1 MESLQKSTCKQNFA
15 HKNHITVVANS
26 FITPTSRQRVGPY
39 SPFLAFA
46 GVRATPPGRVD
57 TLVTTEIPKAPCAHL
72 MLHSW
77 AKKCDSIQSSQIT
90 TVYGV
95 CIFHH
100 IYIYTKL
107 FTIQSTTT
115 LQDYRLQPRK
125 WVSTIIFLTYPS
137 RTSSSPNAFIPNES
151 SPLVPFEVPSHQ
163 HHILSHPIPSHE
175 TSKGVP
181 FEVPPASLRLH
192 QVVSL
197 STFHWS
203 IRSWLPRGTLEWRP
217 KKTWR

>member
-1 MESLQKSTCKQNFA
+1 MLHWVDMQVESLFDSQNPAPVIAKQTPCNWWKVYQKSTCKQNFA

-100 IYIYTKL
+100 IYIY
-107 FTIQSTTT
+107 
-115 LQDYRLQPRK
+115 
-125 WVSTIIFLTYPS
+125 
-137 RTSSSPNAFIPNES
+137 IPNYSPYNLPQHYKTIDYNPES
-151 SPLVPFEVPSHQ
+151 
-163 HHILSHPIPSHE
+163 
-175 TSKGVP
+175 G
-181 FEVPPASLRLH
+181 
-192 QVVSL
+192 
-197 STFHWS
+197 
-203 IRSWLPRGTLEWRP
+203 
-217 KKTWR
+217 